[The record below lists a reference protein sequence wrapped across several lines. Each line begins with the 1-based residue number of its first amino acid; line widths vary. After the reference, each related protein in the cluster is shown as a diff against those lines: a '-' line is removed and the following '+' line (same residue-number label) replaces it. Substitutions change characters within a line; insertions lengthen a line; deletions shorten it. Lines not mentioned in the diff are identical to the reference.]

1 MKKNLI
7 LTILFAMAVLNA
19 SAQHGS
25 TGELVNLAQKF
36 MLIKTKKPYAVMS
49 YPVTYWD
56 YYIITGKNIRPTYR
70 SAVDVAPISG
80 HEDRVK
86 VAKKASQLY
95 SGITVHVATA
105 SELHTALGL
114 RYNISSE
121 NGPYSHATSGFY
133 LAMDYDSYKK
143 MKKLVSQY
151 RSGTKPSKRRKPR
164 KNTGG
169 VG

>member
-7 LTILFAMAVLNA
+7 LTILFVMAVLNVA
-19 SAQHGS
+19 AQHGS

-36 MLIKTKKPYAVMS
+36 MLIKTNKPYAVMS

-56 YYIITGKNIRPTYR
+56 YYIITGKNIRPSYR
-70 SAVDVAPISG
+70 SATDVAPISG
-80 HEDRVK
+80 HEDRIK

-121 NGPYSHATSGFY
+121 NGPYSHATNGFY

-151 RSGTKPSKRRKPR
+151 RSGTKPNKRRKPR
-164 KNTGG
+164 RNTGG